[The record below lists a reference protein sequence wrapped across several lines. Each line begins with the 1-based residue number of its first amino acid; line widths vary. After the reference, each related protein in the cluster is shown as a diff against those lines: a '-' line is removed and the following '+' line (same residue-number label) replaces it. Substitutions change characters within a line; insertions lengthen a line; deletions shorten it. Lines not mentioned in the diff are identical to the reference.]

1 MDKQMIDASPT
12 WGSPFRGRSVYRR
25 RQAPIALVY
34 ILYLCFIMGD
44 LIFESLTEIEFQCS
58 SSEASRDAA
67 WGEEM
72 CVPEEEAC
80 RYADYHTTYLH
91 IDFWCLAFFVFEL
104 ALEITV
110 AGRFFILDAR
120 GRICPSGMMRLCDAG
135 AICLCFAISFLA
147 LFVYGGDSLA
157 VLRLVRLV
165 RMTRVIRILLAFNRI
180 TTRRMRV
187 VVNSNVK
194 RLLQAAQQAAPSD
207 QAPITW
213 ADGSP
218 VQLPLPLAGNG
229 GFHVF
234 LSVRGAHRG

>member
-34 ILYLCFIMGD
+34 ILYLCFVMGD
-44 LIFESLTEIEFQCS
+44 LIFESLTEIEFHCS

-104 ALEITV
+104 
-110 AGRFFILDAR
+110 
-120 GRICPSGMMRLCDAG
+120 M
-135 AICLCFAISFLA
+135 
-147 LFVYGGDSLA
+147 
-157 VLRLVRLV
+157 
-165 RMTRVIRILLAFNRI
+165 
-180 TTRRMRV
+180 
-187 VVNSNVK
+187 
-194 RLLQAAQQAAPSD
+194 APS
-207 QAPITW
+207 
-213 ADGSP
+213 
-218 VQLPLPLAGNG
+218 
-229 GFHVF
+229 
-234 LSVRGAHRG
+234 